1 MECCLN
7 FWHER
12 PTFRNFELKW
22 MRYIQRTG
30 EWTGELFLNENF
42 GFLVVDKEKKLSFF
56 HRGNLYLMALNID
69 LPADSVFEVSQFF
82 VQDKM
87 YLIFYDILIHQGN
100 KLWADRIAR
109 FDLLGSLIEIKDNII
124 LPLHI
129 DFWFHEYALL
139 LENKGTLTKKF
150 ALRYGIPFKD
160 LLPLVKGML
169 IKKKKSYLTFPKNF
183 RFTNE
188 AFCLTLETDKKN
200 QYSQNSK

>member
-12 PTFRNFELKW
+12 PTFRNFDLKW
-22 MRYIQRTG
+22 MREIQRTG
-30 EWTGELFLNENF
+30 EWTGELFLEESF
-42 GFLVVDKEKKLSFF
+42 GFLVIDKEKKLSFF
-56 HRGNLYLMALNID
+56 HRRNLKPLIVDID
-69 LPADSVFEVSQFF
+69 LPADSVFEVGQFF
-82 VQDKM
+82 IQDKM
-87 YLIFYDILIHQGN
+87 FLIFYDILIHRGE
-100 KLWADRIAR
+100 KLLADRLTR
-109 FDLLGSLIEIKDNII
+109 FDLLESLIEIKDNVI
-124 LPLHI
+124 LPLQI

-139 LENKGTLTKKF
+139 LENKGTLAKKF

-160 LLPLVKGML
+160 FLPIVKGML
-169 IKKKKSYLTFPKNF
+169 VKKKKSFLSYPEKF